1 MEINDVLT
9 SLFEKLE
16 RTLKTETVVGE
27 PMEVGGVTL
36 VPIISVSFGLAGG
49 GGSGKEQSGGQEG
62 TGSGAGAGCKISP
75 NAMLVIKDG
84 EVSVI
89 PFSGR
94 GSLEKLFEMAP
105 DIISKFNLGAK
116 DGENKKEENEE
127 QG

>member
-27 PMEVGGVTL
+27 PIEVGGVTL
-36 VPIISVSFGLAGG
+36 VPIISVSFGLGG
-49 GGSGKEQSGGQEG
+49 GGGGGKDQGGQEG

-116 DGENKKEENEE
+116 DGENKKEENGE
-127 QG
+127 